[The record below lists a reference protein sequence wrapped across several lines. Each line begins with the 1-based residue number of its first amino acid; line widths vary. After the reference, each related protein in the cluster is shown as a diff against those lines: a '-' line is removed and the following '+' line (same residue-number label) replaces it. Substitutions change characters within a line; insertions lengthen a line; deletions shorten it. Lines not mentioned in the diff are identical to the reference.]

1 MRITRTQANAIF
13 DAIEQAGLL
22 IDPDGSARR
31 YFFSELSVLGHKR
44 WSRDGLT
51 LMNEWARKVP
61 RLVSETPD
69 DRLDAVNAEIS
80 QIMLSS

>member
-1 MRITRTQANAIF
+1 MRIRTAQAHAIF
-13 DAIEQAGLL
+13 DAIERAGLL
-22 IDPDGSARR
+22 VDPEGSSRR
-31 YFFSELSVLGHKR
+31 HFFMELSVLGHKR
-44 WSRDGLT
+44 WSRGPLT

-61 RLVSETPD
+61 RLTSASQD